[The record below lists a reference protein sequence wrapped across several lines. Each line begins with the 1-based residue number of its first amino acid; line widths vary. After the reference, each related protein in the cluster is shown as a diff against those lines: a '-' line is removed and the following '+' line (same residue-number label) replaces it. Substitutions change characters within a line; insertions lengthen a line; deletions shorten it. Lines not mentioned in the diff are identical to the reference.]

1 VIKKSAECAMP
12 DFPSRPPTAEKE
24 NAVIP
29 TNSDSRNKSRVDQFK
44 YIILLSLFFKF
55 ENRLYKLL
63 L

>member
-1 VIKKSAECAMP
+1 MP

-24 NAVIP
+24 NVDIP

-55 ENRLYKLL
+55 ENQLYK
-63 L
+63 